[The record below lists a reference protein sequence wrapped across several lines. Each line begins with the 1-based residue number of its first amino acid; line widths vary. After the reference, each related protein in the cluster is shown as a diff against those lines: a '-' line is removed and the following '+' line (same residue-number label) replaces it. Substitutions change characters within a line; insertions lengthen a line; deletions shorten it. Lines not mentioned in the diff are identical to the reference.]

1 MNPGF
6 HGVRA
11 HWIPGFMPLRGGEG
25 RAVSVSVS
33 RAVRTGLE
41 ERAG

>member
-11 HWIPGFMPLRGGEG
+11 HWNPGFIAFGDGGE
-25 RAVSVSVS
+25 RE
-33 RAVRTGLE
+33 RAVRAGLE
-41 ERAG
+41 ERWG

>member
-11 HWIPGFMPLRGGEG
+11 HWNPGFMAFWET
-25 RAVSVSVS
+25 
-33 RAVRTGLE
+33 AVRAGLE
-41 ERAG
+41 ERRG